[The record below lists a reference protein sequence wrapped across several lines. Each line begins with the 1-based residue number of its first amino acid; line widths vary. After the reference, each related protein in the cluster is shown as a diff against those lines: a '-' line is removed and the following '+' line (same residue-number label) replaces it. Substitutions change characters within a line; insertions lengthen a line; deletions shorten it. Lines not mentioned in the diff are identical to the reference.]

1 MNDPSVE
8 KIFCFSIFTF
18 ISQPVVQNLDDWRLC
33 RSYLPQ
39 VQTTHLFLFRFVS
52 SSQCFLVIFVFV
64 LVCYCDNWS
73 FSFKRSAQICSIIFI
88 GFVVFCIVYCSN
100 PYIIFSC
107 LPPVQLLEADVVN
120 SSEEGLDVALL
131 PSGAPAFLPVPHL
144 SDHVSNCKA
153 LLSVYKPSTRLTSVV
168 CYGRNKRQEIVS

>member
-1 MNDPSVE
+1 MITKDSV
-8 KIFCFSIFTF
+8 S
-18 ISQPVVQNLDDWRLC
+18 R
-33 RSYLPQ
+33 
-39 VQTTHLFLFRFVS
+39 
-52 SSQCFLVIFVFV
+52 
-64 LVCYCDNWS
+64 
-73 FSFKRSAQICSIIFI
+73 RSAQICFIISVLWFFALFI
-88 GFVVFCIVYCSN
+88 VLIRM
-100 PYIIFSC
+100 IFSC

>member
-1 MNDPSVE
+1 MITEVSVSND
-8 KIFCFSIFTF
+8 
-18 ISQPVVQNLDDWRLC
+18 QPKFAL
-33 RSYLPQ
+33 
-39 VQTTHLFLFRFVS
+39 
-52 SSQCFLVIFVFV
+52 
-64 LVCYCDNWS
+64 S
-73 FSFKRSAQICSIIFI
+73 FSLVLSFFALFI
-88 GFVVFCIVYCSN
+88 VLIR
-100 PYIIFSC
+100 IIFSC

-153 LLSVYKPSTRLTSVV
+153 LLSVYKPSTRLTSVF